1 MSTRGRVGGIFCRQR
16 RSGIGRNAKSGRG
29 LEMSA
34 CRGGRKRL
42 ADPPNGAFDPIRTYG
57 TETRGECDLRKRAAQ
72 FATSNLEGI
81 ETLLKH
87 DSSVGDIKPKSNGR
101 MVNPNL
107 KGRRRANDSLSE
119 PRLHRR
125 AACRYRRVCS
135 ASGQVRSRHRLEMQP
150 DAGRDQL
157 CARGRSVMLS
167 DAPVTMPECRPMQ
180 DPAPRCPACNALVR
194 LAHCILDTREGRT
207 VRLYECEC
215 GRRVWE
221 D

>member
-1 MSTRGRVGGIFCRQR
+1 MRNLGEVWKCPLVGGG
-16 RSGIGRNAKSGRG
+16 RSGWRTLRTE
-29 LEMSA
+29 L
-34 CRGGRKRL
+34 
-42 ADPPNGAFDPIRTYG
+42 FDPIRTYG
-57 TETRGECDLRKRAAQ
+57 IETCGERDLRKRAAQ
-72 FATSNLEGI
+72 FPTSNLEGI

-107 KGRRRANDSLSE
+107 KGRRRANDPLSE

-157 CARGRSVMLS
+157 CARGRSVKLS
-167 DAPVTMPECRPMQ
+167 YAPVVMPECRPMQ
-180 DPAPRCPACNALVR
+180 DPAPMPRCS
-194 LAHCILDTREGRT
+194 
-207 VRLYECEC
+207 
-215 GRRVWE
+215 
-221 D
+221 